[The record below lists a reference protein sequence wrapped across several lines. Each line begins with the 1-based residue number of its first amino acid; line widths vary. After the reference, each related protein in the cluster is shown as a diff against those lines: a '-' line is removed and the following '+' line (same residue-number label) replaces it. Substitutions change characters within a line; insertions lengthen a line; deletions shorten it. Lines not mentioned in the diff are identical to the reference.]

1 VIIPA
6 RNEERHLPGCLA
18 AFEAARMR
26 CEAGVELIVVL
37 NRCTDGTERIAR
49 EAGAVIVREEAA
61 NLSRIRNAGAAVAT
75 GEILVTCDADSR
87 AHPDSLANLLGK
99 LESGRWVGGGCV
111 TLPERWSAGIVAS
124 LFAVLPYLAWH
135 GVSFGMFWCRAE
147 DFRAIGGFDER
158 MVSIEDLDFAKR
170 LKAHGRKTGRGF
182 GTLWRTP
189 LITSCRKFDHFG
201 DWYLFRN
208 PAFVR
213 RVFTGTD
220 RAAADEFWYEIER

>member
-1 VIIPA
+1 
-6 RNEERHLPGCLA
+6 
-18 AFEAARMR
+18 
-26 CEAGVELIVVL
+26 
-37 NRCTDGTERIAR
+37 
-49 EAGAVIVREEAA
+49 
-61 NLSRIRNAGAAVAT
+61 
-75 GEILVTCDADSR
+75 
-87 AHPDSLANLLGK
+87 
-99 LESGRWVGGGCV
+99 
-111 TLPERWSAGIVAS
+111 